1 MVKTVVIIDNN
12 ATAAGGTA
20 QVAVA
25 SAVELSKQD
34 LRVIYFAGPDGICP
48 QMQDSNVEVHTAGTY
63 GINTDPNKLRAA
75 VNGIWNKQN
84 ARALKKLLETLE
96 TESTVVHIHGY
107 IHYLSVSIFK
117 VCKDLGFRTV
127 LTLHDYFTACPC
139 GGFYDYGAKSIC
151 QRRPMSVQC
160 VVCNCDKRSYFQKIW
175 RMVRQIFVNHY
186 VRFNKSLSFIYISEF
201 SFRKMKDWLNGQR
214 TFFVRNP
221 YDLGDTRIYEA
232 EKNLDYLF
240 VGRLSEEKGVDL
252 FCEAMSGMI
261 GEGAIRGRAIVIGDG
276 AGRKDYQ
283 KRYPN
288 IVFAG
293 WKTHAEMQEYMSH
306 ARALVFPSRWYEG
319 APLTPVEFMSHG
331 IPCII
336 ADCCAG
342 VEYIEDGETGLL
354 FQRENVKD
362 LISAITK
369 AEDDQA
375 WTGVASNLRASF
387 VRDAYSVKTHA
398 ETVMRVYEAI
408 MKGETPEEI

>member
-25 SAVELSKQD
+25 SAVELSKQN

-48 QMQDSNVEVHTAGTY
+48 QLQDSNVEVHTAGTY

-75 VNGIWNKQN
+75 VNGIWNRQN
-84 ARALKKLLETLE
+84 ARALKKLLETLDP
-96 TESTVVHIHGY
+96 ESTVVHIHGY

-139 GGFYDYGAKSIC
+139 GGFYDYGAKVFC
-151 QRRPMSVQC
+151 KRKPMSLQC

-186 VRFNKSLSFIYISEF
+186 VRFNKSLNFIYISKF
-201 SFRKMKDWLNGQR
+201 SFSKMKDWLNGQR
-214 TFFVRNP
+214 TYFIRNP

-252 FCEAMSGMI
+252 FCDVMSGLI
-261 GEGAIRGRAIVIGDG
+261 QEGAVKGRAIVIGNRSG
-276 AGRKDYQ
+276 SKDYP
-283 KRYPN
+283 KYYPN
-288 IVFAG
+288 IEFAG
-293 WKTHAEMQEYMSH
+293 WKTHAEIQEYMSH
-306 ARALVFPSRWYEG
+306 ARALVFPSRGYEG

-336 ADCCAG
+336 SDCCAG
-342 VEYIEDGETGLL
+342 VEYIQNGKDGLL
-354 FQRENVKD
+354 FEKENKED
-362 LISAITK
+362 LESKVRI
-369 AEDDQA
+369 AENNA
-375 WTGVASNLRASF
+375 EWSVIAENLRSSF
-387 VRDAYSVKTHA
+387 LRYEYSGEKHVK
-398 ETVMRVYEAI
+398 ELIRVYE
-408 MKGETPEEI
+408 ETIK

>member
-25 SAVELSKQD
+25 SAIELSKRD
-34 LRVIYFAGPDGICP
+34 LRIIYFAGPDGICP
-48 QMQDSNVEVHTAGTY
+48 QLRDSNVEVHTAGTY

-75 VNGIWNKQN
+75 VNGIWNRQN
-84 ARALKKLLETLE
+84 ARALKKLLETLDP
-96 TESTVVHIHGY
+96 ESTVVHIHGY

-139 GGFYDYGAKSIC
+139 GGFYDYGAKKIC
-151 QRRPMSVQC
+151 QRKPMSLQC
-160 VVCNCDKRSYFQKIW
+160 MICNCDKRSYFQKIW

-186 VRFNKSLSFIYISEF
+186 VRFNKSLNFIYISKF
-201 SFRKMKDWLNGQR
+201 SFSKMKDWLNGQR
-214 TFFVRNP
+214 TYFVRNP

-232 EKNLDYLF
+232 EEKLDYLF

-252 FCEAMSGMI
+252 FCEAMSGLI
-261 GEGAIRGRAIVIGDG
+261 RDGAIRGRAIVIGDG
-276 AGRKDYQ
+276 AGRKNYQ

-288 IVFAG
+288 IEFAG

-319 APLTPVEFMSHG
+319 APLTPIEFMSHG

-336 ADCCAG
+336 ANCCAG
-342 VEYIEDGETGLL
+342 VEYIKDGETGLL

-362 LISAITK
+362 LISSIAK

-375 WTGVASNLRASF
+375 WTGVTSNLRTSF

-398 ETVMRVYEAI
+398 ETVIRVYEAI
-408 MKGETPEEI
+408 MKGDTPET

>member
-25 SAVELSKQD
+25 SAVELSKED

-48 QMQDSNVEVHTAGTY
+48 QLQDSNVEVHTASTY

-75 VNGIWNKQN
+75 VNGIWNRQN
-84 ARALKKLLETLE
+84 AMALKKLLKTLDS
-96 TESTVVHIHGY
+96 ESTVVHIHGY

-117 VCKDLGFRTV
+117 VCKDLRFRTV

-175 RMVRQIFVNHY
+175 RMVRQIFVNYY
-186 VRFNKSLSFIYISEF
+186 VRFNKSLNFIYISKF
-201 SFRKMKDWLNGQR
+201 SFSKMKDWLNGQR
-214 TFFVRNP
+214 TYFVRNP

-283 KRYPN
+283 MRYPN
-288 IVFAG
+288 I
-293 WKTHAEMQEYMSH
+293 
-306 ARALVFPSRWYEG
+306 
-319 APLTPVEFMSHG
+319 EFVG
-331 IPCII
+331 
-336 ADCCAG
+336 
-342 VEYIEDGETGLL
+342 
-354 FQRENVKD
+354 
-362 LISAITK
+362 
-369 AEDDQA
+369 
-375 WTGVASNLRASF
+375 
-387 VRDAYSVKTHA
+387 
-398 ETVMRVYEAI
+398 
-408 MKGETPEEI
+408 